1 MSKILPLLLLVIAC
15 TQEMPRDPYARA
27 AACEE
32 IIDREMG
39 ACLKKQEEQRAANPN
54 AHFTLHCEPKSQ
66 TQTGRACQL
75 FLVNFRNA
83 TKGMPFTI
91 QK

>member
-1 MSKILPLLLLVIAC
+1 VSKILPLLLLVIAC

-39 ACLKKQEEQRAANPN
+39 PCLKKQEEQRAANPN
-54 AHFTLHCEPKSQ
+54 AHWLLHCEPK
-66 TQTGRACQL
+66 TQTGRACEL

>member
-15 TQEMPRDPYARA
+15 TEIPRDPYERA

-39 ACLKKQEEQRAANPN
+39 PCLLKRGEQRAANPN
-54 AHFTLHCEPKSQ
+54 AHFTLHCEPK
-66 TQTGRACQL
+66 TQTGRACEL